1 MAKIFRIEFSKRCLS
16 FWGTGRNVPH
26 RILKNSLAEEVGAD
40 SADGTAGEDT
50 SETTSDEGPDGLERG
65 FEHAAPIDVQFHLF
79 VPFLGLIYF
88 VGLDWGI
95 RKRLFA
101 FEERKQLIENN
112 FFGVWANSPT
122 FNKAAQLRG
131 YKISCF
137 YKLFKLFP
145 IPHAG
150 IVLFNCQRSIPRR
163 VWGGLNSGLNHMPPI
178 SIARLRDK

>member
-1 MAKIFRIEFSKRCLS
+1 MGGQLRSLS
-16 FWGTGRNVPH
+16 P
-26 RILKNSLAEEVGAD
+26 EEVGAD

-50 SETTSDEGPDGLERG
+50 SETTGDEGPDGLERG

-131 YKISCF
+131 
-137 YKLFKLFP
+137 
-145 IPHAG
+145 
-150 IVLFNCQRSIPRR
+150 
-163 VWGGLNSGLNHMPPI
+163 
-178 SIARLRDK
+178 

>member
-1 MAKIFRIEFSKRCLS
+1 MGGQLRSLS
-16 FWGTGRNVPH
+16 P
-26 RILKNSLAEEVGAD
+26 EEVGAD

-50 SETTSDEGPDGLERG
+50 SETTGDEGPDGLEHG

-79 VPFLGLIYF
+79 VPFFGLLYL
-88 VGLDWGI
+88 VGEPRNT
-95 RKRLFA
+95 RKSLFA
-101 FEERKQLIENN
+101 FKKRKQLIENN

-150 IVLFNCQRSIPRR
+150 IVLFSCQRSIPRR